1 MFEQIREIEDA
12 KAYFVFKEVKFNNT
26 PEATVYDN
34 TRNKLGHDTEEST
47 EEQEF
52 IRIFCKKVL
61 LYLWET
67 LKNKK

>member
-1 MFEQIREIEDA
+1 
-12 KAYFVFKEVKFNNT
+12 VKFNNT

-34 TRNKLGHDTEEST
+34 IRNKLGHDTEEYFKVGFTRVYIHGTSP

-61 LYLWET
+61 PYFWKTQE
-67 LKNKK
+67 